1 MTRSIFR
8 LLPLLAA
15 TLFATPAA
23 GQNLANLARPDANM
37 MIGVRVADFAST
49 PLAQRMWQETVSSK
63 PEVTQFLSLLGP
75 NPSA

>member
-49 PLAQRMWQETVSSK
+49 PLAQRCGRR
-63 PEVTQFLSLLGP
+63 PCLP
-75 NPSA
+75 NQRSHSF